1 MNEEKEVVETE
12 VLESDLENEEKDEKE
27 QSEGKKSQSREDN
40 SKFAEIRRTK
50 KELERVQK
58 RNVELEQ
65 ELRNLKASSI
75 DKETLEDLGFRD
87 VNEENYKTAKIYQ
100 DFKRNGSINPKEETY
115 QKLYNEMVE
124 EKKKADE
131 EQETKKKNREI
142 VEKDAKNLFETYK
155 ITPEEVSKDKDFME
169 TFGSSLSYGNW
180 TDLYGRYLALKN
192 KFSKEIRQEQKSK
205 GVLPNPTKVD
215 SESKS
220 YLDMSTKERI
230 EFLKKQG
237 LIR

>member
-75 DKETLEDLGFRD
+75 DT
-87 VNEENYKTAKIYQ
+87 
-100 DFKRNGSINPKEETY
+100 
-115 QKLYNEMVE
+115 
-124 EKKKADE
+124 
-131 EQETKKKNREI
+131 
-142 VEKDAKNLFETYK
+142 
-155 ITPEEVSKDKDFME
+155 
-169 TFGSSLSYGNW
+169 
-180 TDLYGRYLALKN
+180 
-192 KFSKEIRQEQKSK
+192 
-205 GVLPNPTKVD
+205 
-215 SESKS
+215 
-220 YLDMSTKERI
+220 
-230 EFLKKQG
+230 
-237 LIR
+237 